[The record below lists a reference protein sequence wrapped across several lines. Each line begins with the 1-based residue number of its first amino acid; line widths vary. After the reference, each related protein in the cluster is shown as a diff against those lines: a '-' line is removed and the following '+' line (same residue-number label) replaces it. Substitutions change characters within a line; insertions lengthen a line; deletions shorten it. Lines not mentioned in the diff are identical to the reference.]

1 MNTYF
6 NTLPTA
12 DEFDDTVVH
21 DDETSFNISSL
32 FDDDFRAYEDFIAG
46 EALRNLKP
54 EKDIEAIDEFEK
66 DFEVPQIDEESLN
79 ELQEREIDA
88 INVMFIP
95 LGFAKSNIIKELARM
110 KLDIINFTDVINNV
124 ALRVNDS
131 KPNDEYCDM
140 NQFREDIIMG
150 AYESFLDYYS
160 RGTIIIV
167 DITSVTFYKVAV
179 VVVSMLKEKYGDKLQ
194 CYFIQGDLYE
204 LLKQALLN
212 ALMVPAIGKFM
223 IEITIVG
230 RLLYRRA
237 GTNRNRAIP
246 TNKKEIAQNVDTKLK
261 KYMIRK
267 DDATVL
273 VDFLCY
279 SFHISSPDEEAHI
292 KYLTPFNNLCTIL
305 DIDDATPQK
314 IHSVFSKVDSFYL

>member
-95 LGFAKSNIIKELARM
+95 LGFAKNNIIKELARM

-150 AYESFLDYYS
+150 AFESFLDYYS
-160 RGTIIIV
+160 RGSIIIV

-212 ALMVPAIGKFM
+212 
-223 IEITIVG
+223 
-230 RLLYRRA
+230 
-237 GTNRNRAIP
+237 